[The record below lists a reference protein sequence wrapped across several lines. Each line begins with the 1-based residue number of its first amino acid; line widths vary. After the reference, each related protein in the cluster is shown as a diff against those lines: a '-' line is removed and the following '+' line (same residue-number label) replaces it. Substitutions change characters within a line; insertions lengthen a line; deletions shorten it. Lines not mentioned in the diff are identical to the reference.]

1 MAEQDQNEVLGEKLY
16 SVIYPKHPAMAGKL
30 TGMLL
35 ELPTTLVQQM
45 IQDEN
50 ILLAG
55 LEKALGALDMPASC
69 SIADP
74 EYEDDCFESRDLLGE
89 KLYGLIDGYNTG
101 YSEKITGGLKVEKD
115 KLIVIAYTTLLAWRL
130 IFFNWKNPKP
140 TCYKSMGML
149 LEQKKE
155 EVKKLILDPRLLQ
168 EKVQIALTALE
179 EGMAE
184 HLSSKTEVKESLGE
198 KLFAMIKDIDSV
210 NCASI
215 TGMLLEME
223 PTALQR
229 LQQDRMALKSAV
241 QKAQAALL
249 LNCSSNSGDSVHIDE
264 EKNIDSE
271 MEKLGEELYAYVI
284 NTEFEKYAEKIT
296 GMLLELP
303 KPDIISLLNSPETL
317 QEKLQEAAEV
327 LQGCE
332 WG

>member
-101 YSEKITGGLKVEKD
+101 YSEKIT
-115 KLIVIAYTTLLAWRL
+115 
-130 IFFNWKNPKP
+130 
-140 TCYKSMGML
+140 GML

>member
-1 MAEQDQNEVLGEKLY
+1 MAEQDQTEVLGEKLY
-16 SVIYPKHPAMAGKL
+16 SVIYPKHPSMAGKL

-55 LEKALGALDMPASC
+55 LEKALGALHMPASI

-89 KLYGLIDGYNTG
+89 KLYGLVDGYNTG
-101 YSEKITGGLKVEKD
+101 YSEKIT
-115 KLIVIAYTTLLAWRL
+115 
-130 IFFNWKNPKP
+130 
-140 TCYKSMGML
+140 GML

-168 EKVQIALTALE
+168 DKVQIALTALE
-179 EGMAE
+179 EGTAE
-184 HLSSKTEVKESLGE
+184 CLSSKTEVKESLGE
-198 KLFAMIKDIDSV
+198 KLFALIKDIDSV

-249 LNCSSNSGDSVHIDE
+249 LNCSSHSGDSVHIDE

-271 MEKLGEELYAYVI
+271 MEKLGEALYAYVI

-296 GMLLELP
+296 DVNYGTASSFLLRG
-303 KPDIISLLNSPETL
+303 T
-317 QEKLQEAAEV
+317 
-327 LQGCE
+327 
-332 WG
+332 